1 MVTKVKKRDGRIQDF
16 NSEKIYNAI
25 MGAVGDISGEIN
37 EDIVKRIVKDI
48 TDYVANSGRDFIT
61 IEEIQDLVED
71 KLMNSSLKNVARQ
84 YIRYRYNR
92 ERIRN
97 NKSSLMAKIREKLF
111 ATNVENQNANVDERS
126 YSGRINEAARVV
138 SKECALEDCMSEMS
152 RDNHNNNEIYEHDL
166 DSYAVGMH
174 NCLSIPF
181 DNILAEGFK
190 AKGSSVRPPQ
200 SAGCAMQL
208 VAVIMQL
215 QSLQQFGG
223 VAATHLD
230 WTLVPY
236 VKKSFKTH
244 YYDGLVYID
253 EFEPARDKHMMES
266 MLSFKVEIGSKECEE
281 YCPEAY
287 RYALDMTEREVNQ
300 GAESL
305 VHNLNTLLSRS
316 GQQLPF
322 SSINYGTCAL
332 PEGRMV
338 TRALLKASIEG
349 IGKLHTTSVFPCG
362 IFQSQKGVNQR
373 PGDVN
378 YDLFKLAL
386 HSTARRLYPNYVNCD
401 WTTDV
406 AGRMLD
412 VKHKREVIAKLSE
425 EDKNKFTEWVKNN
438 PEEALKYKLKIE
450 DDKVIVDE
458 SIVLP
463 VEIASTMGC
472 RTYNGYNINFDFNYI
487 VQHILEHNEPP
498 KHYFYSGNQKDG
510 RGNIAPVTIILPT
523 LAMEAKELS
532 GDIVDNFMLILDRKI
547 HEARDMLIER
557 YEWICSQP
565 WESARF
571 MYENNTMLGFDGKT
585 IRSAMQHGTLVIGQ
599 LGLSEALYI
608 LIGKNHTTS
617 EGMELAKIIEQL
629 FKDRC
634 AEFKENCRLNFG
646 VYYTPAESLCHTALE
661 KFRDKYG
668 VIENVSD
675 KEFFTNSMHV
685 PVWVEIDPFTKVDI
699 ESQLTGYSNAGCITY
714 VELESSAI
722 HNIEALEQQVI
733 YAMEHNIPY
742 DAINLPNDTCND
754 CGFTGEFNDE
764 CPVCHS
770 KNITQLRRVTGYLTS
785 DYKTTFN
792 EGKIDEVEHRVK
804 HNVIIE

>member
-1 MVTKVKKRDGRIQDF
+1 MQTKIKKRNGKLQEF
-16 NSEKIYNAI
+16 NPEKIYNAI
-25 MGAVGDISGEIN
+25 MGAVNDISEEVN

-48 TDYVANSGRDFIT
+48 SEYVAASGKDFIT
-61 IEEIQDLVED
+61 IEEIQDMVED

-92 ERIRN
+92 ERIRDS
-97 NKSSLMAKIREKLF
+97 KSELMAKFKEKLF

-126 YSGRINEAARVV
+126 YSGRANEAYRVMA
-138 SKECALEDCMSEMS
+138 KEYALENCMSEMS
-152 RDNHNNNEIYEHDL
+152 MNNHNNNEVYNHDL
-166 DSYAVGMH
+166 DSWAVGMH
-174 NCLSIPF
+174 NCLSLPL
-181 DNILAEGFK
+181 DNILEEGFT

-200 SAGCAMQL
+200 SVGCAMQL

-244 YYDGLVYID
+244 YCDGLVYLD
-253 EFEPARDKHMMES
+253 GFEPAKDKHMMDT
-266 MLSFKVEIGSKECEE
+266 MLNFKIEIGNKDCEE

-287 RYALDMTEREVNQ
+287 EYALDMTEREVNQ

-338 TRALLKASIEG
+338 TKGLLKASVEG
-349 IGKLHTTSVFPCG
+349 IGKLHTTSKFPCG
-362 IFQSQKGVNQR
+362 IFQCMKNTNR
-373 PGDVN
+373 APGDPN
-378 YDLFKLAL
+378 YDLFKMAL
-386 HSTARRLYPNYVNCD
+386 YSTARRLYPNYVNCD

-412 VKHKREVIAKLSE
+412 VKHKREVLSKLSE
-425 EDKNKFTEWVKNN
+425 EDSKRFTEWVKNN
-438 PEEALKYKLKIE
+438 PEEARKYKLVLE
-450 DDKVIVDE
+450 NDKVIVDE
-458 SIVLP
+458 SIILP

-532 GDIVDNFMLILDRKI
+532 GDAFDNFMLILDKKI

-565 WESARF
+565 WESAQF

-585 IRSAMQHGTLVIGQ
+585 IRSAMRHGTLAIGQ

-634 AEFKENCRLNFG
+634 AEFKQNCHLNFG

-685 PVWVEIDPFTKVDI
+685 PVWVEIDPFEKIDI
-699 ESQLTGYSNAGCITY
+699 EAELTGYSNAGCITY

-722 HNIEALEQQVI
+722 YNTEALEKLVN
-733 YAMEHNIPY
+733 YAMDKNIPY

-754 CGFTGEFNDE
+754 CGFSGEFNDE
-764 CPVCHS
+764 CPICHS

-792 EGKIDEVEHRVK
+792 VGKIDEVERRVK
-804 HNVIIE
+804 HNGIIK